1 MRRESKIGI
10 LRFIAALIAGLVL
23 CSGFVFGFASFAPQY
38 FESMA
43 EFINGMLGL
52 GFEGAFATIVI
63 IMTGIALLFSVLC
76 WLVMRSWGP
85 LRRRVDD
92 SATSG
97 HSLLR

>member
-1 MRRESKIGI
+1 VRRESKIGI

-23 CSGFVFGFASFAPQY
+23 CFGFVFGFASIAPQY

-43 EFINGMLGL
+43 EFVNSMLGL

-63 IMTGIALLFSVLC
+63 IVTGIALLFSVLC

-85 LRRRVDD
+85 LRRDRDAAGDHAAV
-92 SATSG
+92 
-97 HSLLR
+97 